1 MALFLSIL
9 PFVLLLLFLSNSFC
23 YQFYVDPFISKPFL
37 EKNQTYRNLTEAIL
51 DANKDDSATI
61 IFLKEEYVYELEG
74 LIEIQ
79 NELIFQNYD
88 SNYLVGMQSA
98 TLIMKNS
105 SFFIKDQAKLKM
117 KGIKI
122 VLKGTYL
129 SSLIGAGEASCLFL
143 EVFF

>member
-1 MALFLSIL
+1 MGLAS
-9 PFVLLLLFLSNSFC
+9 LLLLLLLLSLLLPSSSS
-23 YQFYVDPFISKPFL
+23 YQFYVDPFISKPFV

-51 DANKDDSATI
+51 QANTDDSATVI
-61 IFLKEEYVYELEG
+61 YLKEEYVYELQG
-74 LIEIQ
+74 LIQIE

-98 TLIMKNS
+98 TLLMKNS

-122 VLKGTYL
+122 VLEGTFL
-129 SSLIGAGEASCLFL
+129 SSLIGAGRATYLFL
-143 EVFF
+143 EV

>member
-1 MALFLSIL
+1 M
-9 PFVLLLLFLSNSFC
+9 
-23 YQFYVDPFISKPFL
+23 

-51 DANKDDSATI
+51 QANTDDSATVI
-61 IFLKEEYVYELEG
+61 YLKEEYVYELQG
-74 LIEIQ
+74 LIQIE

-98 TLIMKNS
+98 TLLMKNS

-122 VLKGTYL
+122 VLEGTFL
-129 SSLIGAGEASCLFL
+129 SSLIGAGRATYLFL
-143 EVFF
+143 EV